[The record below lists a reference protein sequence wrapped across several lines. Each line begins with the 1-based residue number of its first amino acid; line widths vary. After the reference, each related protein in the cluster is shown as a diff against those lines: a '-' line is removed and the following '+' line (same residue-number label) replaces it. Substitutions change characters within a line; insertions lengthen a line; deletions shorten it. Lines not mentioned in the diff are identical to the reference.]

1 MKIDSITQKQLIDIK
16 NQLNKK
22 YDKIPLN
29 NKKELV
35 NCYSDIITVDN
46 ILNSYYIPPTF
57 NEELTFFDYIITL
70 IDKITDAE
78 ETLNNYKDFFKV
90 LNNYYFNPGFYEL
103 YYKYQNQNYSNQDY
117 IDMVKEFFKDK
128 EYLNINLKTLF
139 KSNHFTLNFF
149 NETYDNSCGAFYYLR
164 KYNKY
169 LAFIPNYQSIEKG
182 IIMAHE
188 LTHGTSLVENKD
200 HLLSTSKTA
209 FREFDSLF
217 IELLAC
223 DFFKNINENEAL
235 NRKRFLHATIINSIN
250 TVYEKKNIIAE
261 LKKLN
266 LPLYIAVQ
274 NLSSINPLYTID
286 YIIDVFDSSVQNDLY
301 YSISYLYALK
311 LYSIYQENPKE
322 ALSIL
327 KNIIHLNSTKDCLEY
342 FKPIEKD
349 INFDLQA
356 YKKSLKL

>member
-1 MKIDSITQKQLIDIK
+1 MKLNSITQKQLIDIK

-22 YDKIPLN
+22 YDKIPLK
-29 NKKELV
+29 NKKELI

-57 NEELTFFDYIITL
+57 NEELTFFDYLVTL

-78 ETLNNYKDFFKV
+78 ETLNNCKKYFKV

-103 YYKYQNQNYSNQDY
+103 YYKYQNQAYSNQDY

-128 EYLNINLKTLF
+128 DYLNNNLKTLF

-149 NETYDNSCGAFYYLR
+149 NETYDDSCGAFYYLR

-169 LAFIPNYQSIEKG
+169 ITFIPNYQSIEKG

-286 YIIDVFDSSVQNDLY
+286 YIIDIFDTSVQSDLY
-301 YSISYLYALK
+301 YSISYLYSLK